1 MSNTISISAFGKI
14 DYIPSNLGI
23 DFLSWAGSK
32 LSTDSLRDFASLT
45 KENFLDS
52 ALLKLKQE
60 TGEDLFNKLSYEDK
74 IFVIETAGSV
84 DLGKKVSLRKIFE
97 NIENYEP

>member
-1 MSNTISISAFGKI
+1 MTNTISISAFGKI
-14 DYIPSNLGI
+14 DRAPSGMGI
-23 DFLSWAGSK
+23 DFLRWAGSR
-32 LSTDSLRDFASLT
+32 LSTDSSRDFANLT
-45 KENFLDS
+45 KENFLNA

-60 TGEDLFNKLSYEDK
+60 MGEDLFNRLSYEDK

-84 DLGKKVSLRKIFE
+84 DLGKRVSLRKIFE